1 MLGQVRVPAGRTVA
15 MREISAEKLTYVIA
29 KEREMAGEDIGRGA
43 NGSKRSVAVSAAGDG
58 CAAARAELAGFIEAM
73 DEDEQCELIALAWIG
88 RGKFTREEWKSALV
102 EARHH
107 LKQPTA
113 AYLLRNPKLA
123 PHLES
128 GLAELDH
135 TGDGFEFARR

>member
-1 MLGQVRVPAGRTVA
+1 

-29 KEREMAGEDIGRGA
+29 KAREMAGEAEGRGA
-43 NGSKRSVAVSAAGDG
+43 NGSKRSVAASAAGGEG
-58 CAAARAELAGFIEAM
+58 CVAARAELAGFIESM
-73 DEDEQCELIALAWIG
+73 DEGEQCELIALAWVG

-102 EARHH
+102 EARAH

-113 AYLLRNPKLA
+113 DYLLRNPKLA

-128 GLAELDH
+128 GLAEIDFI
-135 TGDGFEFARR
+135 GDGFEFGRH

>member
-1 MLGQVRVPAGRTVA
+1 

-29 KEREMAGEDIGRGA
+29 KAREMASEGEGRGA
-43 NGSKRSVAVSAAGDG
+43 NGSKRTAAVSVAGDNA

-73 DEDEQCELIALAWIG
+73 DEDEQCELIALAWVG

-102 EARHH
+102 EARAH

-113 AYLLRNPKLA
+113 DYLLGNPKLG

-135 TGDGFEFARR
+135 TGDGFEFARHP

>member
-1 MLGQVRVPAGRTVA
+1 MK
-15 MREISAEKLTYVIA
+15 EISAEKLSYVIA
-29 KEREMAGEDIGRGA
+29 KAREMESGVEGRKT
-43 NGSKRSVAVSAAGDG
+43 NGSKRAAASGGGG

-88 RGKFTREEWKSALV
+88 RGKFTPEEWESALV
-102 EARHH
+102 EARNH

-113 AYLLRNPKLA
+113 DYLLRNPRLA

-128 GLAELDH
+128 GLAEFNQ
-135 TGDGFEFARR
+135 TSDGFELGRR

>member
-1 MLGQVRVPAGRTVA
+1 MK
-15 MREISAEKLTYVIA
+15 EISAEKLTYVIA
-29 KEREMAGEDIGRGA
+29 KAREMAGEDKGRGA
-43 NGSKRSVAVSAAGDG
+43 NGSKRSVAVSATGDG

-73 DEDEQCELIALAWIG
+73 DEGEQCELIALAWVG

-102 EARHH
+102 EARNH

-113 AYLLRNPKLA
+113 DYLLRNPKLA

-128 GLAELDH
+128 GLAELNH
-135 TGDGFEFARR
+135 SGDGFEFGRH

>member
-1 MLGQVRVPAGRTVA
+1 

-29 KEREMAGEDIGRGA
+29 KAREMAGEDGGRGV
-43 NGSKRSVAVSAAGDG
+43 NGSKRSVAVSAAGGEG
-58 CAAARAELAGFIEAM
+58 CAAARAELAGFIDAM

-88 RGKFTREEWKSALV
+88 RGKFTPEEWESALV
-102 EARHH
+102 EARNH

-113 AYLLRNPKLA
+113 DYLLRNPRLA

-128 GLAELDH
+128 GLAEFNQ
-135 TGDGFEFARR
+135 TSDGFELGRR

>member
-1 MLGQVRVPAGRTVA
+1 
-15 MREISAEKLTYVIA
+15 MREISAEKLSYVIA
-29 KEREMAGEDIGRGA
+29 KAREMASEGEGRGA
-43 NGSKRSVAVSAAGDG
+43 DGSKRVAAVSVTGDDG

-88 RGKFTREEWKSALV
+88 RGKFTREEWESALV
-102 EARHH
+102 EARAH

-113 AYLLRNPKLA
+113 DYLLRNPKLA

-128 GLAELDH
+128 GLAELDL
-135 TGDGFEFARR
+135 TIDGFEFGRH

>member
-1 MLGQVRVPAGRTVA
+1 

-29 KEREMAGEDIGRGA
+29 KAREMANEGEGRGA
-43 NGSKRSVAVSAAGDG
+43 NGSKRAAAVSVTGDDG
-58 CAAARAELAGFIEAM
+58 CAKAKAELAIFIEAM
-73 DEDEQCELIALAWIG
+73 DEDEQCELIALAWVG

-102 EARHH
+102 EARNH

-113 AYLLRNPKLA
+113 PYLLRNPKLA

-135 TGDGFEFARR
+135 TGDGFEFGRR

>member
-1 MLGQVRVPAGRTVA
+1 

-29 KEREMAGEDIGRGA
+29 KAREMAGDGEGRGA
-43 NGSKRSVAVSAAGDG
+43 NGSKRGAAVSAAGDDG

-73 DEDEQCELIALAWIG
+73 GEHEQCELIALAWIG
-88 RGKFTREEWKSALV
+88 RGKFTREEWDSALV
-102 EARHH
+102 EARAH
-107 LKQPTA
+107 LNQPTA

-123 PHLES
+123 PHLEY

-135 TGDGFEFARR
+135 SGDGFEFGRRH

>member
-1 MLGQVRVPAGRTVA
+1 

-29 KEREMAGEDIGRGA
+29 KAREMSGGGEARGTI
-43 NGSKRSVAVSAAGDG
+43 GSKRAAAVGASDDG

-73 DEDEQCELIALAWIG
+73 DEGEQCELIALCWVG

-102 EARHH
+102 EARNH
-107 LKQPTA
+107 LNQPTA
-113 AYLLRNPKLA
+113 EYLLRNPKLA

-135 TGDGFEFARR
+135 TGDGFEFARHH

>member
-1 MLGQVRVPAGRTVA
+1 

-29 KEREMAGEDIGRGA
+29 KAREMAGESEGRGA
-43 NGSKRSVAVSAAGDG
+43 NGSKRSVAVSAAGGEG
-58 CAAARAELAGFIEAM
+58 CAAARAELAGFIESM
-73 DEDEQCELIALAWIG
+73 DEDEQCELIALAWVG

-102 EARHH
+102 EARNH

-113 AYLLRNPKLA
+113 DYLLRNPKLA

-128 GLAELDH
+128 GLAELSH
-135 TGDGFEFARR
+135 TGDGFEFGRH

>member
-1 MLGQVRVPAGRTVA
+1 
-15 MREISAEKLTYVIA
+15 MREISAEKLSYVIA
-29 KEREMAGEDIGRGA
+29 KAREMESGIKGRATGGA
-43 NGSKRSVAVSAAGDG
+43 KRPGDGKAAEDG

-73 DEDEQCELIALAWIG
+73 AAGEQCELIALAWIG
-88 RGKFTREEWKSALV
+88 RGKFTREEWQSALV
-102 EARHH
+102 EARNH

-113 AYLLRNPKLA
+113 DYLLGNPKLA

-135 TGDGFEFARR
+135 SGDGFEFARH